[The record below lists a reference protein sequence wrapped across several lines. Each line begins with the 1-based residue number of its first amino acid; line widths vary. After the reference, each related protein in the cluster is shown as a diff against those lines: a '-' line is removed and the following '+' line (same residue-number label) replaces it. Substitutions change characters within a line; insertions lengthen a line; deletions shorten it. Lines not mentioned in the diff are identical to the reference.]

1 MPKTKMEALYEG
13 YQNNLQALR
22 NGQTQLTPPLQYTQK
37 KPKEFTPF
45 DDLCAMIE
53 LLGRKFGSNAF
64 PPFGDPNFHEN
75 YYRLRMEAN
84 VFVDQKIFTQIF
96 GTFLANLQN
105 GFEKLF
111 PQEEDF
117 QKLSKEEKDLL
128 LKVQKSYVMWEE
140 PILEQENDPQ
150 QQDLNVTRQYD
161 EIELNANN
169 QTIILDEQPE
179 QRLEPPEEPP
189 RASVEERLNSDPE
202 ARQKAADALERLLRE
217 AGVDPNVHI
226 VKAQAMDMS
235 EGELSVDRD
244 GALQSDKTV
253 EVTTVKPVELKGR
266 GKAYNA
272 MLTGAVRLL
281 SELRDGVV
289 TRDQLRELR
298 AASSDYMEDK
308 KSVRFTREGRVS
320 FDRALSLYGAFSEPE
335 TLQACVADI
344 NASRKARYHIR
355 AEDFGSDRLLG
366 KKTVAERQEE
376 LHAVSAASMKAL
388 SGSPSAMEQ
397 AFHRLRQRDAA
408 LESMVLASLPQTA
421 GKPGAAVEPERVKR
435 YVDALRGNGELME
448 LLQSGAMQKDAR
460 AQQEYVS
467 AYLRVNG
474 DALFASGV
482 TPKMPSV
489 TVKGVELTPRQFI
502 DGVKPETVA
511 KQKAESPQKKEQ
523 ILS

>member
-1 MPKTKMEALYEG
+1 MPKTKLEALYEG
-13 YQNNLQALR
+13 YQKNLQALR
-22 NGQTQLTPPLQYTQK
+22 NGQTPLTPPLQYTRK
-37 KPKEFTPF
+37 KPEEFTPF

-53 LLGRKFGSNAF
+53 LLGKKFGSKAF
-64 PPFGDPNFHEN
+64 PPFGDPNFHKN
-75 YYRLRMEAN
+75 YYQLRMDAN
-84 VFVDQKIFTQIF
+84 VFVDQKNFTQIF

-105 GFEKLF
+105 GFEALF

-117 QKLSKEEKDLL
+117 QMLSEEERDLL
-128 LKVQKSYVMWEE
+128 LKVQRYVMWEE

-179 QRLEPPEEPP
+179 QRLEPPKEPP
-189 RASVEERLNSDPE
+189 RTSVEERLNSDPE

-217 AGVDPNVHI
+217 AGVEPSVHI
-226 VKAQAMDMS
+226 VKAQAMDMNDDGS
-235 EGELSVDRD
+235 LSLDGE
-244 GALQSDKTV
+244 GALRSDKTV
-253 EVTTVKPVELKGR
+253 EVTMVKPVELKGR

-281 SELRDGVV
+281 SELRDGKV
-289 TRDQLRELR
+289 TRDRLRELR
-298 AASSDYMEDK
+298 HASSDYMEDK

-335 TLQACVADI
+335 TLQTRVADI

-376 LHAVSAASMKAL
+376 LRAVSAASMKAL
-388 SGSPSAMEQ
+388 SGSPSLMEQ

-421 GKPGAAVEPERVKR
+421 GQPGAAVEPERVKR
-435 YVDALRGNGELME
+435 YVDALRGNRKLME
-448 LLQSGAMQKDAR
+448 LLQSGAMKKDAR
-460 AQQEYVS
+460 AQQRYVS

-474 DALFASGV
+474 DALFVPGV

-502 DGVKPETVA
+502 DGVK
-511 KQKAESPQKKEQ
+511 QKAASPQKKEQ

>member
-22 NGQTQLTPPLQYTQK
+22 NGQTPLTPPLQYTRK
-37 KPKEFTPF
+37 KPEEFTPF

-53 LLGRKFGSNAF
+53 LLGKKFGSNAF
-64 PPFGDPNFHEN
+64 PPFGDPSFHKN
-75 YYRLRMEAN
+75 YYQLRTDAD

-105 GFEKLF
+105 GFEMLF

-117 QKLSKEEKDLL
+117 QMLPEQEKDVLW
-128 LKVQKSYVMWEE
+128 KVQSYVMREE

-169 QTIILDEQPE
+169 RTIILDEQPE

-189 RASVEERLNSDPE
+189 RTSVEERLNSDPE

-217 AGVDPNVHI
+217 AGVDPGVHI
-226 VKAQAMDMS
+226 VKEQAMDMS
-235 EGELSVDRD
+235 GGRLSLDGD
-244 GALQSDKTV
+244 GALRSDKTV

-266 GKAYNA
+266 DKAYNA

-281 SELRDGVV
+281 SELRDGAV
-289 TRDQLRELR
+289 TRDRLRELR
-298 AASSDYMEDK
+298 HASFDYMEGK

-335 TLQACVADI
+335 TLQAHVADI

-376 LHAVSAASMKAL
+376 LRAVSAASMKAL
-388 SGSPSAMEQ
+388 SGSPSQMEQ

-421 GKPGAAVEPERVKR
+421 GQPGAAVEPERVKR
-435 YVDALRGNGELME
+435 YVDALRDNGELME
-448 LLQSGAMQKDAR
+448 LLQSGAMKKDAR
-460 AQQEYVS
+460 AQQRYVS
-467 AYLRVNG
+467 DYLRVNG
-474 DALFASGV
+474 DALLEPGV
-482 TPKMPSV
+482 TPKMPNV

-502 DGVKPETVA
+502 AGVKPETVA
-511 KQKAESPQKKEQ
+511 KQKAASPQKKEQ